1 MPEFNTFIYHAQPQA
16 TIELTLHASDLVC
29 SEIGDQL
36 VREID
41 QLFSQ
46 NKQLD
51 CCKVITV
58 DHEVKHWVEQL
69 LPLVEQEVTR
79 QAFYQ
84 LPLVWHQH
92 KPSSGF
98 PQRIVQSNDQFR
110 HHPLRPPMPQGQV
123 YQRYDYD
130 AELNVSFRV
139 IDLENDLARFTRWMN
154 DPRVAHFWE
163 QAWSEEKLAE
173 FIQQRLSDPHII
185 PLIGEFN
192 GEPFGYVEAYW
203 VAEDR
208 LSPYYDVQDFDR
220 GIHLLVGEQQF
231 RGPKFFNAWMRAIS
245 HYLFIDDVRTN
256 RIVLEPRADN
266 ERLFNRILP
275 LGYRKCFEFNF
286 PHKRSALLM
295 LEREQFFTEQWSWNS

>member
-1 MPEFNTFIYHAQPQA
+1 MSKFNTFIFSTDPQPV
-16 TIELTLHASDLVC
+16 IELTLHASDLVC
-29 SEIGDQL
+29 SEIAPQL

-41 QLFSQ
+41 QLLSQ
-46 NKQLD
+46 DKQIDAL
-51 CCKVITV
+51 KVVARDPEIQI
-58 DHEVKHWVEQL
+58 WIEQL
-69 LPLVEQEVTR
+69 LPLIDQKVSR
-79 QAFYQ
+79 CAFYQ
-84 LPLVWHQH
+84 LPLAWHQH
-92 KPSSGF
+92 KPSSNF
-98 PQRIVQSNDQFR
+98 PLQLIQSNNQYR
-110 HHPLRPPMPQGQV
+110 HHPLRPPMPQGQI
-123 YQRYDYD
+123 YQRYDFD

-139 IDLENDLARFTRWMN
+139 IELDKDLQRFTRWMN

-173 FIQQRLSDPHII
+173 FLEQRLADPHII

-208 LSPYYDVQDFDR
+208 LSPYYAVENYDR
-220 GIHLLVGEQQF
+220 GIHLLVGEQAF

-256 RIVLEPRADN
+256 RVVLEPRSDN

-295 LEREQFFTEQWSWNS
+295 LNREQFFAERW